1 MADKV
6 GPISHIFDAIREG
19 LSATEAL
26 NQYREAGGQ
35 IRTQR
40 FYHAYGEIAA
50 ELAVEPRLQG
60 APTSQVPSG
69 DMIVD
74 RGSTR
79 PGAYLARGGVL
90 VSTRTV
96 DPLTGRVS
104 EVTQTNFGSVRYDTL
119 PTIEQIMSDIAAQ
132 YGSEGRSGV
141 ANSTVI
147 GNPMLAPI
155 LNLVEPDE

>member
-1 MADKV
+1 MADRI
-6 GPISHIFDAIREG
+6 GPIPHIFAAIREG

-26 NQYREAGGQ
+26 SQYREAGGQ

-40 FYHAYGEIAA
+40 FYHAFGEVAA
-50 ELAVEPRLQG
+50 ELAVEPRMQG
-60 APTSQVPSG
+60 TPTSQVPSG
-69 DMIVD
+69 DLIVE

-79 PGAYLARGGVL
+79 PGAFLARGGVL

-96 DPLTGRVS
+96 DPLTGKVS
-104 EVTQTNFGSVRYDTL
+104 EITQTNFGSVRYVIL
-119 PTIEQIMSDIAAQ
+119 PSIEQIMSDIAAQ

-155 LNLVEPDE
+155 LSLVSPDE

>member
-1 MADKV
+1 MADRI
-6 GPISHIFDAIREG
+6 GPIPYIFNAIKEG

-26 NQYREAGGQ
+26 AGYREGGGA

-40 FYHAYGEIAA
+40 FYHAYGEVAA
-50 ELAVEPRLQG
+50 ELAVEQNIQAANPG
-60 APTSQVPSG
+60 QVPSG

-74 RGSTR
+74 RASNR

-96 DPLTGRVS
+96 NPRTGKVS
-104 EVTQTNFGSVRYDTL
+104 ELTQVNFGSVRYDTL
-119 PTIEQIMSDIAAQ
+119 PTIGEIQSDIEEQ
-132 YGSEGRSGV
+132 FGPNGRSGL

-147 GNPMLAPI
+147 GSFIVPV
-155 LNLVEPDE
+155 LNLVGPSE